1 MAAIRKVPLITAG
14 GEDGETSPLV
24 VFSKD
29 SSSTTAIG
37 VYNIATTE
45 GEGKQVELA
54 SWDAAQRVDYDR
66 LKPRT
71 VALGRDLDVLQHRLS
86 GLPGEEPGVGE
97 APVAP
102 LLPQPVHHPGGEQGP
117 SRLNPYGARHSHGE
131 EAARDVE
138 GTAHR
143 CE

>member
-1 MAAIRKVPLITAG
+1 MAATRKVPLIITG
-14 GEDGETSPLV
+14 GEGGETSPLV
-24 VFSKD
+24 VFSKY

-71 VALGRDLDVLQHRLS
+71 VALGRVLDVLQHRLS
-86 GLPGEEPGVGE
+86 RLAGEERGIREAGV
-97 APVAP
+97 PP
-102 LLPQPVHHPGGEQGP
+102 QLPQPVHHPGGEQEPRG
-117 SRLNPYGARHSHGE
+117 LNPYGARHSHGE
-131 EAARDVE
+131 KAARGVG
-138 GTAHR
+138 GTAHC